1 MLKITFRGNV
11 ISVAQCYSETI
22 VFKSAVT
29 VPDMSLNNGFVF
41 FCCMTDITE
50 VVPISLT
57 NA

>member
-29 VPDMSLNNGFVF
+29 VPDMSLNNGFVVF
-41 FCCMTDITE
+41 LLHD
-50 VVPISLT
+50 
-57 NA
+57 